1 MTYLNLI
8 QENDIFFAPLQKIII
23 KNNTVELTSLFL
35 FTDTI
40 KTVCFL
46 YFYLI
51 VDLLPFLPGI
61 TMKYELKK

>member
-8 QENDIFFAPLQKIII
+8 QENDIFFAPLQKINI
-23 KNNTVELTSLFL
+23 KNNTVELSSLFL

-46 YFYLI
+46 YFLI